1 MAQVN
6 FDRVSCRGGVPGC
19 WLEEVPPVAVEVFKD
34 GDGAVG
40 FVPRR
45 LEEFD
50 IVGLHA
56 AVVAVE
62 VVGVE
67 EEEDA
72 AGGLLADELLL
83 VGSGGSSEKEGG
95 AGGVRRGDEKPSLRV
110 GEGRV
115 FEDLEAEG
123 FGEESESFIVITYEE
138 GDVSDGL
145 GHATGL
151 SHGRGNAVFD
161 AKLACLWGLEGRTY
175 N

>member
-1 MAQVN
+1 M
-6 FDRVSCRGGVPGC
+6 
-19 WLEEVPPVAVEVFKD
+19 
-34 GDGAVG
+34 G

-45 LEEFD
+45 LEEFH

-56 AVVAVE
+56 AVIAVE

-72 AGGLLADELLL
+72 VGGLLADELLL

-95 AGGVRRGDEKPSLRV
+95 AGGVRRVDEKPSLRV
-110 GEGRV
+110 GEGV
-115 FEDLEAEG
+115 FEDLEAQG
-123 FGEESESFIVITYEE
+123 FGEESESFFVITDEE
-138 GDVSDGL
+138 GDVSDEL
-145 GHATGL
+145 GHGTGL

-161 AKLACLWGLEGRTY
+161 AKLVCLWGLERRTY